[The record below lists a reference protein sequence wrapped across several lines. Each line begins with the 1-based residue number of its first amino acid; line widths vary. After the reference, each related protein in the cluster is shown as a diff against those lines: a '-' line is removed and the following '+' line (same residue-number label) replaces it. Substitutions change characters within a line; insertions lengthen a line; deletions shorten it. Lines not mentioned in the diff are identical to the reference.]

1 MKNIT
6 FRISFQD
13 FAALKDFAESKN
25 MTVSEAMRELIRSIG
40 KQKAFEARLI
50 EFMKKIESELGT
62 GGSDNEAVRR
72 LIDEMININKGLS
85 ILLNR
90 HGRNEWEDMNKLKK
104 ALYLL
109 AGSNPHAAKEI
120 KAVFEN

>member
-1 MKNIT
+1 MKNVT

-13 FAALKDFAESKN
+13 FAALKDFAESRN

-50 EFMKKIESELGT
+50 EFMKKIESELGA
-62 GGSDNEAVRR
+62 GNGDNEAVRR
-72 LIDEMININKGLS
+72 FTDEMVNINKGLS

-104 ALYLL
+104 ALYIL
-109 AGSNPHAAKEI
+109 AGSSPHTAKEI
-120 KAVFEN
+120 KAIFEN